1 MKKCYIVLENGR
13 VFEGLRFGA
22 EAPALGE
29 MVFTTGV
36 VGYLETLTD
45 PSYYGQIV
53 MQTFPS
59 IGNYGVIEE
68 DFEGSTQAAGYV
80 VRSFCDTPS
89 NFRSQYDIDT
99 FLKRRGIPGV
109 YGVDTRE
116 ITRLLRMEGVM
127 NACICDEV
135 PGDLTFLKSYR
146 IEGAVPKVSCA
157 SGEAFPP
164 EGEKK
169 YKVAL
174 IDYGAKHNIIRELNK
189 RGCEV
194 WELPYDTQAQDILNG
209 GYDGVMLSNGPGDPR
224 DNEKA
229 IGEIRHLLGRLP
241 IFGICLGHQLLALA
255 AGGEI
260 VKLKFGH
267 RGANQPVRFVNLGR
281 TYITSQNHGYAADM
295 EHLPKDGKVIFENAN
310 DHTCEGLS
318 YPSLRAFSA
327 QFHPEACAG
336 PQDTSFLFDQFVN
349 MMGGK
354 EVCL

>member
-68 DFEGSTQAAGYV
+68 DFEGTTQAAGYV
-80 VRSFCDTPS
+80 VRDWCDTPS

-127 NACICDEV
+127 NAAIVDEV
-135 PGDLTFLKSYR
+135 PQDLSAIRSFR
-146 IEGAVPKVSCA
+146 IQDAVKNVSCA
-157 SGEAFPP
+157 SGEAFPA

-174 IDYGAKHNIIRELNK
+174 IDYGAKHNIIRMLNQ

-194 WELPYDTQAQDILNG
+194 WELPYDTPAEDILSG

-224 DNEKA
+224 ENEYA
-229 IGEIRHLLGRLP
+229 VGEIKKLLGRLP
-241 IFGICLGHQLLALA
+241 MFGICLGHQLLALA
-255 AGGEI
+255 AGGGI

-267 RGANQPVRFVNLGR
+267 RGANQPVRFLNLGR

-295 EHLPKDGKVIFENAN
+295 ENLPPEGRVIFENAN
-310 DHTCEGLS
+310 DHTCEGLN
-318 YPSLRAFSA
+318 YPGLRAFSA

-336 PQDTSFLFDQFVN
+336 PQDTSFLFDRFVGL
-349 MMGGK
+349 MGGN

>member
-68 DFEGSTQAAGYV
+68 DFEGTTQAAGYV
-80 VRSFCDTPS
+80 VRDWCDTPS

-127 NACICDEV
+127 NAAIVDEV
-135 PGDLTFLKSYR
+135 PEDLSEIKAFR
-146 IEGAVPKVSCA
+146 IRDAVKKVSCA
-157 SGEAFPP
+157 SGEAFPA
-164 EGEKK
+164 EGGKK

-174 IDYGAKHNIIRELNK
+174 IDYGAKHNIIRMLNQ

-194 WELPYDTQAQDILNG
+194 WELPYDTPAETILSSSANISLG
-209 GYDGVMLSNGPGDPR
+209 VPDARILPSAMTTRRVARRAISSMLWETMTMVTFSRAWSSSSMVRMRSRPRGSRPAVGSSRIRTDGFMASTPAMATR
-224 DNEKA
+224 R
-229 IGEIRHLLGRLP
+229 I
-241 IFGICLGHQLLALA
+241 
-255 AGGEI
+255 
-260 VKLKFGH
+260 
-267 RGANQPVRFVNLGR
+267 
-281 TYITSQNHGYAADM
+281 
-295 EHLPKDGKVIFENAN
+295 
-310 DHTCEGLS
+310 
-318 YPSLRAFSA
+318 
-327 QFHPEACAG
+327 
-336 PQDTSFLFDQFVN
+336 
-349 MMGGK
+349 
-354 EVCL
+354 